1 MSNTPEQTRLPKL
14 LDPRKFAQK
23 GIELE
28 GQIPLRE
35 MPRVAELVLNQD
47 ASVAVKLHFSVDEQ
61 RFKLITGTVSAQLQ
75 LPCQRCLEPAPVS
88 LESSVNLAVAWDE
101 DEAKNFPKR
110 FDPLIHGEGQTDIYV
125 VIEDEILLNLPMV
138 VYHDHDCIGKTSFG
152 DEEADSGLEEEKNP
166 FQILEQL
173 KGSPKS

>member
-35 MPRVAELVLNQD
+35 MPRVAELVLDQD
-47 ASVAVKLHFSVDEQ
+47 ALVAVKLHFSVDEQ
-61 RFKLITGTVSAQLQ
+61 RFKLITGTVSAELQ

-110 FDPLIHGEGQTDIYV
+110 FDPLIHWEGQTDIYI

>member
-1 MSNTPEQTRLPKL
+1 MSNTPEKTRLPKL

-23 GIELE
+23 GIELK
-28 GQIPLRE
+28 GCVPLRE
-35 MPRVAELVLNQD
+35 MPRVAELTLNQD
-47 ASVAVKLHFSVDEQ
+47 EDVDVELHFSIDDQ
-61 RFKLITGTVSAQLQ
+61 RFKLITGTVSAELQ
-75 LPCQRCLEPAPVS
+75 LPCQRCLEPTPVN
-88 LESSVNLAVAWDE
+88 LESKVNLAVAWDE

-110 FDPLIHGEGQTDIYV
+110 LDPLIHGEGQTDIYA

-138 VYHDHDCIGKTSFG
+138 AYHDHDCIGKTSFG
-152 DEEADSGLEEEKNP
+152 DEEVSSDLESEKNP